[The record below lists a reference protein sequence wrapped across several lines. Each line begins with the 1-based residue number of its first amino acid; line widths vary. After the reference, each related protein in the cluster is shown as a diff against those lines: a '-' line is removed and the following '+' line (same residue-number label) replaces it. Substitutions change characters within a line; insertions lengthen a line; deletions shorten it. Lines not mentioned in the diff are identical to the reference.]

1 MYLGRWSYSA
11 CCKYFTTS
19 VETKSTKLL
28 FNFEQRYERI
38 GLPALL
44 IMMLTGIR
52 MAYIYNVKIES
63 WFSFSNPV
71 ENVIST
77 KLTCLVLIFLFAA
90 SAQFKV
96 LPNLRKKYKI
106 LTPYDFPCNYGN
118 INKYNYV
125 NFRQFYTIW
134 RNLIMK
140 RFKELHHLSHD
151 HHHGLLVCWKIRTA
165 FSKGI
170 DFERVKKYLTWFY
183 EYHLK
188 PF

>member
-1 MYLGRWSYSA
+1 MNELHIMLILHLLGA
-11 CCKYFTTS
+11 CIWVGGHIVLAVNILPQVWKQ
-19 VETKSTKLL
+19 KSTKLL

-96 LPNLRKKYKI
+96 LPNLRK
-106 LTPYDFPCNYGN
+106 N
-118 INKYNYV
+118 I
-125 NFRQFYTIW
+125 
-134 RNLIMK
+134 
-140 RFKELHHLSHD
+140 
-151 HHHGLLVCWKIRTA
+151 
-165 FSKGI
+165 
-170 DFERVKKYLTWFY
+170 KYLPLMTFHVIMVTLISITMLILGSFIRY
-183 EYHLK
+183 GGI
-188 PF
+188 